1 MFFEL
6 PSDLRALIWGHVKQ
20 MREEEERKILLNY
33 EWKLY
38 MWLYRVHQ
46 RILEAAIEQCG
57 GFGGRELI

>member
-6 PSDLRALIWGHVKQ
+6 PIDLRALIWGYVKQ

-57 GFGGRELI
+57 GRGLI

>member
-6 PSDLRALIWGHVKQ
+6 PKDLRDVIWRHVKQ
-20 MREEEERKILLNY
+20 LREEEERQMILDM

-46 RILEAAIEQCG
+46 RILEAAIVQCG
-57 GFGGRELI
+57 GGRDLV